1 MRYVF
6 LKDFHLDC
14 LKADWR
20 DGIGGNLM
28 VNTKTQLST
37 DHTEQNIEFQPV
49 LLLPTLVGIL

>member
-1 MRYVF
+1 MDMRYV
-6 LKDFHLDC
+6 LKDIHLDR

-37 DHTEQNIEFQPV
+37 DHAEQNIEFR
-49 LLLPTLVGIL
+49 